1 MTKLQHRGRSSSSKT
16 GPTPSPAAKQVP
28 TYVKALLGGSGSDL
42 MNDPRAVQ
50 EVLKLVGKSP
60 EDIDVLYLGTA
71 TYDISGFFIRQTQR
85 FVEAGCTVNALKVAG
100 VLEEDDDDHI
110 ANLSDEERLWYY
122 ESQID
127 DADILVVGGGNT
139 LFALDRWRA
148 LGLDHALRSAAK
160 RGAVLTGGSAGAIWC
175 FDGGHSNS
183 ADPATYKGYR
193 VKKFA
198 HRSPEEIVDE
208 IYSYKMDTGDDS
220 DEESDSDDMSSSGD
234 NEDSDSDMSDSDSD
248 SDAVS
253 SKPKSSSKGNSWEYF
268 RVSGLGI
275 LPGLVSPH
283 LDRTQSNGVLRA
295 HDFDKCLL
303 QHPGEVGIGI
313 DHFAALIIDGSK
325 FRVLSLEGKEGTVKD
340 GSDFVEDG
348 SGRPGVWIK
357 HVVSGKVVSAVCPPT
372 GHLKDILRVAS
383 KIQQDF
389 SETKKCRF
397 ENPDCGWVPSQS
409 LVVSRSIAD
418 RSSRQ

>member
-1 MTKLQHRGRSSSSKT
+1 
-16 GPTPSPAAKQVP
+16 
-28 TYVKALLGGSGSDL
+28 

-50 EVLKLVGKSP
+50 EVLKLALQDNPNKSP
-60 EDIDVLYLGTA
+60 QDIHVLYLGTA
-71 TYDISGFFIRQTQR
+71 TYDINGFRARQTQR

-100 VLEEDDDDHI
+100 VLEDDEDNHI
-110 ANLSDEERLWYY
+110 SQLSDEERLRYY

-148 LGLDHALRSAAK
+148 LGLDNALRRAAD

-183 ADPATYKGYR
+183 ADPATYKSYR

-208 IYSYKMDTGDDS
+208 IYSYKMDTGDD
-220 DEESDSDDMSSSGD
+220 DNDESDTEDSSDSEDSVSDHDMSY
-234 NEDSDSDMSDSDSD
+234 SDSESDSDSD
-248 SDAVS
+248 S
-253 SKPKSSSKGNSWEYF
+253 SKSKQSTGSSWEYF

-325 FRVLSLEGKEGTVKD
+325 FRILSLEGKEGTVKN
-340 GSDFVEDG
+340 GNEFVEDG
-348 SGRPGVWIK
+348 SGCPGVWVK
-357 HVVSGKVVSAVCPPT
+357 HVVGGKVVSTACPPA

-383 KIQQDF
+383 SIREDF
-389 SETKKCRF
+389 AETEKCRK
-397 ENPDCGWVPSQS
+397 ENPDCGWVPPRS
-409 LVVSRSIAD
+409 LLL
-418 RSSRQ
+418 SSSASSNSTRQ